1 MWRAT
6 AVAPTGQDRAQS
18 FAQLRSRRH
27 HAEALGRQEPLVTVG
42 DHGIDAEGVEAV
54 GKHAEALDGVEDHDD
69 ATSFGGLGNLGDRR
83 DPTGVECHP
92 GQRQQ
97 LHRRFEQGDHVRRF
111 HHPAGGREAADGDA
125 TVGQREPGRDVGGEL
140 LLADEHGVAGA
151 PREALGDQ
159 REPFRRRADEG
170 DVVAATPDQ
179 LGRPRADSHLTLAPR
194 LPVMRA
200 ARLLLGDPNAH
211 RLGHRTRQGCDGGMV
226 EVEAV
231 LADRELGKPAGEI
244 DRHGSKY
251 SFLQSRGGTR
261 EAFAP
266 TRDNMC
272 GIAGFAG
279 SREEQGSD
287 LVGRML
293 GALVHRGPDA
303 AGVRAGETWGI
314 GARRLAIIDLVTGDQ
329 PVSNERGDV
338 HAVLNGEIYN
348 YLELRKELVARGHR
362 LRSTGDS
369 EVLVH
374 LWEECGPDMI
384 GRLRGMFALA
394 VVDDRSRTF
403 FLARDRVG
411 KKPLYWTRQG
421 RKLLFASELK
431 ALREALSGRPE
442 VDLDGL
448 AAYLAFGFVP
458 EGQCILRGI
467 EKLPP
472 GHWLSLDM
480 LTGEV
485 RQRRYWRL
493 ELAPDESIGFTDAVQ
508 EVLALLD
515 EAVRLRLRSDVPLA
529 VFLSGGLDS
538 GMVAA
543 LAARH
548 HEGLRAITVRMADA
562 TSETELARATAERAG
577 IELDE
582 LTIDASE
589 GLALLPRLAE
599 VFDEPLAD
607 SSTIPTLLI
616 SMRARERATV
626 VLNGDGG
633 DEVLAGYRRFLAAR
647 VSGWPLA
654 GFWGPGLAALLPVAR
669 DTADRLAR
677 GFRAGDRSYLSWGP
691 IKLTPDEV
699 ADLIG
704 CRPGATSAVEAILQ
718 TAGRAAPA
726 DLLRRLELEF
736 FLPGDLLVKMDR
748 ATMAASIEARSPFL
762 DHVLIERVARY
773 PTGLLLRGLRTKS
786 VLRAAGVGL
795 LPPEVRRAPK
805 RGFEVPLEAWLSGPW
820 AAEVNALVEDPF
832 ARLRR
837 FVPGSKL
844 AKWAGWRRMPGRRRA
859 VRAVFTLLTL
869 EHWLRR
875 WT

>member
-1 MWRAT
+1 
-6 AVAPTGQDRAQS
+6 
-18 FAQLRSRRH
+18 
-27 HAEALGRQEPLVTVG
+27 
-42 DHGIDAEGVEAV
+42 
-54 GKHAEALDGVEDHDD
+54 
-69 ATSFGGLGNLGDRR
+69 
-83 DPTGVECHP
+83 
-92 GQRQQ
+92 
-97 LHRRFEQGDHVRRF
+97 
-111 HHPAGGREAADGDA
+111 
-125 TVGQREPGRDVGGEL
+125 
-140 LLADEHGVAGA
+140 
-151 PREALGDQ
+151 
-159 REPFRRRADEG
+159 
-170 DVVAATPDQ
+170 
-179 LGRPRADSHLTLAPR
+179 
-194 LPVMRA
+194 
-200 ARLLLGDPNAH
+200 
-211 RLGHRTRQGCDGGMV
+211 
-226 EVEAV
+226 
-231 LADRELGKPAGEI
+231 
-244 DRHGSKY
+244 
-251 SFLQSRGGTR
+251 
-261 EAFAP
+261 
-266 TRDNMC
+266 MC

-293 GALVHRGPDA
+293 AALVHRGPDA
-303 AGVRAGETWGI
+303 AGVRTGETWGL

-348 YLELRKELVARGHR
+348 YVELRAELLARGHR
-362 LRSTGDS
+362 LRSTGDT

-374 LWEECGPDMI
+374 LWEESGPDMV

-394 VVDDRSRTF
+394 VADERNKTL

-431 ALREALSGRPE
+431 GLREALSGRPE

-493 ELAPDESIGFTDAVQ
+493 DLAPDESVNLTDAVQ
-508 EVLALLD
+508 EVVTLLD

-538 GMVAA
+538 GMVTA

-548 HEGLRAITVRMADA
+548 HEGLRAITVRLAGTA
-562 TSETELARATAERAG
+562 GETALARATAERAG
-577 IELDE
+577 VELE
-582 LTIDASE
+582 EMTIDASD

-607 SSTIPTLLI
+607 SSAIPTLLI
-616 SMRARERATV
+616 AVRARERATV

-633 DEVLAGYRRFLAAR
+633 DEALAGYRRFLAAR
-647 VSGWPLA
+647 VSAWPGAGW
-654 GFWGPGLAALLPVAR
+654 WGPRLAAFLPVAR

-677 GFRAGDRSYLSWGP
+677 GFRAGDRSYLAWGP
-691 IKLTPDEV
+691 TKLTPDEV
-699 ADLIG
+699 GDLIG
-704 CRPGATSAVEAILQ
+704 PRSATTSAVDAILQ
-718 TAGRAAPA
+718 APGPTAPA
-726 DLLRRLELEF
+726 DLLRRLDLEF

-748 ATMAASIEARSPFL
+748 ATMAASLEARSPFL
-762 DHVLIERVARY
+762 DHVFLERVARY
-773 PTGLLLRGLRTKS
+773 PSGLLLRGFRTKS

-805 RGFEVPLEAWLSGPW
+805 RGFEVPLEAWLSGAW
-820 AAEVNALVEDPF
+820 AGEVKALVDDPSS
-832 ARLRR
+832 RLRR
-837 FVPGSKL
+837 LVPGSKL
-844 AKWAGWRRMPGRRRA
+844 ARWAGWSRMPDRRRA
-859 VRAVFTLLTL
+859 ARAVFTLLTL